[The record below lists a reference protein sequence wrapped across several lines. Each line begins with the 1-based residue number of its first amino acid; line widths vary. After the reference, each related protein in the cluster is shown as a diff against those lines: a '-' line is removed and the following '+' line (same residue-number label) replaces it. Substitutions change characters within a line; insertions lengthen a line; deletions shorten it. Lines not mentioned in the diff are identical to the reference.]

1 MCLTA
6 SQALASKEQHPVPAA
21 RSRTD
26 RWREL
31 LSQILQRGGGIEFSI
46 AEPDQ
51 EGHVRGR
58 IVWRV
63 RLLGLTEHDLICEK
77 PAAFGQS
84 ITLAPKLEV
93 VGSFSVGQ
101 NRWIFR
107 TTTLAP
113 GVRPPGVAA
122 SAEFMRLAMPEKVE
136 RCPRREFVRVPVAS
150 LELPEVEC
158 WPLLDP
164 TTVVAA
170 EVANAAVIHD
180 LDRGIAA
187 PESVVLPEVGPR
199 FMARLM
205 NVGGGGVGLQVSRGE
220 ATAAD
225 RSRLV
230 WMRVP
235 LSPYVPAPLGITG
248 RVVHTHRDSEQNLYL
263 GVAFDFAFNASH
275 KEFASQQ
282 IARFVAGAQAQQ
294 REAA

>member
-1 MCLTA
+1 M
-6 SQALASKEQHPVPAA
+6 PAA

-31 LSQILQRGGGIEFSI
+31 LIQILQRGGGIEFSI

-51 EGHVRGR
+51 EGHVKGR

-63 RLLGLTEHDLICEK
+63 RLLGMTDTELICEK

-101 NRWIFR
+101 NRWLFR
-107 TTTLAP
+107 TMT
-113 GVRPPGVAA
+113 AA
-122 SAEFMRLAMPEKVE
+122 SGARPAGVSATTEYMRLVMPEKVE
-136 RCPRREFVRVPVAS
+136 RCPRREFVRVPVAT
-150 LELPEVEC
+150 LDLPEVEC
-158 WPLLDP
+158 WALLDP

-180 LDRGIAA
+180 LDRGNSA
-187 PESVVLPEVGPR
+187 PEAVVLPEVGPR
-199 FMARLM
+199 FTARLM
-205 NVGGGGVGLQVSRGE
+205 NVGGGGVGLQVSRGD
-220 ATAAD
+220 ASTAD
-225 RSRLV
+225 RARLL

-235 LSPYVPAPLGITG
+235 LKPHVPAPLGITA
-248 RVVHTHRDSEQNLYL
+248 RVVHTHLDSEQNLYL
-263 GVAFDFAFNASH
+263 GVAFDFAFNPAH
-275 KEFASQQ
+275 REFAAQQ

-294 REAA
+294 RHAA